1 MDATEVVQRKPA
13 LLSHRRA
20 KKGIRRGMLGMTKRR
35 NVADWLECPDYLW
48 TRGVE
53 RMEEGNILLCVAVVE
68 GAMQVGN
75 TDWNHS
81 LVNSRYNKLG
91 CLTLV

>member
-53 RMEEGNILLCVAVVE
+53 RMEEGNILLLWRLLRVRCRLAILIGIIV
-68 GAMQVGN
+68 
-75 TDWNHS
+75 
-81 LVNSRYNKLG
+81 
-91 CLTLV
+91 